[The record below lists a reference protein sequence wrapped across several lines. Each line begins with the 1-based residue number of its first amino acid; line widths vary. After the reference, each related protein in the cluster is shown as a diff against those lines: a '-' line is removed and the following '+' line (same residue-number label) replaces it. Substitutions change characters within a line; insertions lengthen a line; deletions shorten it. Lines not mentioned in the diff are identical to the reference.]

1 MQFQFGAA
9 GLGIDREAMA
19 KLSVSTEFVRSK
31 TKKTY
36 REGREKILNDRRL
49 VP

>member
-1 MQFQFGAA
+1 
-9 GLGIDREAMA
+9 MA

-31 TKKTY
+31 TKKIY
-36 REGREKILNDRRL
+36 REGGEKILNDIRL